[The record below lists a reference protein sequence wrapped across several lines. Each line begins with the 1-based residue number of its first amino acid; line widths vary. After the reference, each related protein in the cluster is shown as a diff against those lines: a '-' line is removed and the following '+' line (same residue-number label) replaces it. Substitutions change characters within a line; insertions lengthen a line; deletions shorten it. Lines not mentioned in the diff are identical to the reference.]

1 MSCFVS
7 VDPDFPPVACPR
19 LFVRYLFFCVCRTY
33 SKCDLVSPSSTRE
46 VVKLVLSP
54 TTRAQKLLFQ
64 ICRAASMWELV
75 SNGCQCSNQ
84 KGHVAQLQWF
94 NEKGEIRCLISC
106 VNLELTTE
114 CVRVEEV
121 FTWLESLNVRD
132 LVGTGIGQAYFS
144 TFPTRRR
151 HCAWL
156 RFDPTWMEMEITG
169 LFVDLTFRDRSL
181 SAYPY
186 LV

>member
-1 MSCFVS
+1 MSGPLLQKRSVLLVSLSSSTSSSSLSYVFPDILRGIVIMSCFVS

-19 LFVRYLFFCVCRTY
+19 LLVHYLFFCVRRTY

-54 TTRAQKLLFQ
+54 TTRAQKLLFR

-114 CVRVEEV
+114 CVRVEDV
-121 FTWLESLNVRD
+121 FT
-132 LVGTGIGQAYFS
+132 
-144 TFPTRRR
+144 
-151 HCAWL
+151 
-156 RFDPTWMEMEITG
+156 
-169 LFVDLTFRDRSL
+169 
-181 SAYPY
+181 
-186 LV
+186 